1 MDISPIPAFNRS
13 RFQEYYF
20 QTFSFKKCCFFLFSF
35 IFLIALVVVVIPS
48 IIFLSLKPQKP
59 VFSIQTLKVQSYKL
73 DVLNNSGS
81 GGLLF
86 SSVISLTL
94 VAQNPNKVGLR
105 YRSTR
110 FHVFNEGVVIG
121 MIQVPA
127 FYQPPC
133 SNNLTLETRVIFY
146 CVNVTQI
153 LSNISLQQKSSTK
166 SVTLA
171 SILGDVAA
179 QVKLLNVNLP
189 KVKLA
194 VECAINIDQN
204 YIKLSN
210 QVVYSV
216 KAAKYSTL
224 SLPMNIKGTFSN
236 KCSASIYI

>member
-1 MDISPIPAFNRS
+1 M
-13 RFQEYYF
+13 
-20 QTFSFKKCCFFLFSF
+20 FLMA
-35 IFLIALVVVVIPS
+35 LLVVIIPS
-48 IIFLSLKPQKP
+48 ILYLVLKPQNPNFTLQK
-59 VFSIQTLKVQSYKL
+59 LKVQSYN
-73 DVLNNSGS
+73 LNVSNSGS
-81 GGLLF
+81 DPLF

-94 VAQNPNKVGLR
+94 LAQNPNKVGIR
-105 YRSTR
+105 YKPTR

-127 FYQPPC
+127 FYQPPR
-133 SNNLTLETRVIFY
+133 SNNLTLETRAIFY

-153 LSNISLQQKSSTK
+153 LSNISLQQNSSTN

-171 SILGDVAA
+171 SILGDVKA
-179 QVKLLNVNLP
+179 QVKLFNVNLP

-210 QVVYSV
+210 QMVYSL
-216 KAAKYSTL
+216 KAGKSNTI
-224 SLPMNIKGTFSN
+224 SLPMNNIRGSFSN